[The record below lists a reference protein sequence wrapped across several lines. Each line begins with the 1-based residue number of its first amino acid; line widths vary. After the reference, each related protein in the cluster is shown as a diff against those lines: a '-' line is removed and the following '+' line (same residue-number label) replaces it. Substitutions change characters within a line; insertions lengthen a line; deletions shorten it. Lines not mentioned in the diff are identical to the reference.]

1 MSPHTEKYEQ
11 ARVAAVGVLV
21 ALIDRKIGTTL
32 AARKLA
38 SLRHTL
44 VGDKFD
50 DDWRTFIGIDSE
62 TDHLPT
68 GEERRHWAPD
78 ALAAKDIEIQ
88 RAEDMYRDPALT
100 AARNLLRRYKENS
113 FRSEVRQK

>member
-1 MSPHTEKYEQ
+1 MSPLTEKYEQ
-11 ARVAAVGVLV
+11 DRVATVGVLI
-21 ALIDRKIGTTL
+21 ALIEGKIGTIL

-62 TDHLPT
+62 TDDLPT
-68 GEERRHWAPD
+68 GEERRHWAAD
-78 ALAAKDIEIQ
+78 SLAAKDIEIQ
-88 RAEDMYRDPALT
+88 RAEDMYRAPALT
-100 AARNLLRRYKENS
+100 AARNLLQRYNEPNRVAGS
-113 FRSEVRQK
+113 D